1 VNKPALITAALLWKR
16 GACDREAAA
25 FERLFPK
32 GTLVTLKAATR
43 AFKAGLSLFW
53 FAKTFLPRKLY
64 DEYANQYF
72 ALLDEHECKLEVLW
86 DEHESQR
93 AMLWAEYKLQRDALR
108 AERDRK
114 LAALTVTFWD
124 KWEGGR
130 RKLVSRV

>member
-1 VNKPALITAALLWKR
+1 VNKPALITAALLRKR

-25 FERLFPK
+25 FERLFPE
-32 GTLVTLKAATR
+32 GTPVTLKAATR

-53 FAKTFLPRKLY
+53 LADVFLPRNLY

-72 ALLDEHECKLEVLW
+72 ALL

-93 AMLWAEYKLQRDALR
+93 AMLWAEYKLQRNALR
-108 AERDRK
+108 AERDHK

-130 RKLVSRV
+130 RK